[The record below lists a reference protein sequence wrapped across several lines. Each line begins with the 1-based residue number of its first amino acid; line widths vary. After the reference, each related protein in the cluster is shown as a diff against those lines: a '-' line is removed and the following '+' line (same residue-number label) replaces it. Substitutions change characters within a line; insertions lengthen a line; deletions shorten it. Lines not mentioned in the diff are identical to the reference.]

1 MSYTIYIAGP
11 MTGIKDFNYPA
22 FHDAEKQLRERH
34 GDQIKIINPAKNFGG
49 ETGLPW
55 ATYIRESIKQVALAD
70 AICYLRGWPASK
82 GARLEVEIAKALN
95 LQIGYVE
102 DCIK

>member
-1 MSYTIYIAGP
+1 MSYTIYI
-11 MTGIKDFNYPA
+11 
-22 FHDAEKQLRERH
+22 
-34 GDQIKIINPAKNFGG
+34 
-49 ETGLPW
+49 
-55 ATYIRESIKQVALAD
+55 
-70 AICYLRGWPASK
+70 K